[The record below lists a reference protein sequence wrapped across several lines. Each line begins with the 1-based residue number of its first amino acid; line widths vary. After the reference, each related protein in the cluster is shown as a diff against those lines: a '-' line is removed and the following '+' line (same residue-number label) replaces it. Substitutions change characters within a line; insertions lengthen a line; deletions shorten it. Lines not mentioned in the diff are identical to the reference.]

1 MRDDPL
7 RKSRRG
13 RRVAVAEHEAPEVE
27 APPNDPTT
35 GLSPSQVGWR
45 GRRRRYGLGSRS
57 TSPASSRPPGR
68 TEVARRCETRLLAA
82 TADTLEPRHYAQTR
96 MNRPPPHV
104 HGKEDVCHRLPPVAD
119 IPLSVRRGSTRGRCS
134 GASTAAGASWSLLQR
149 LSRTCYRARARV
161 YLPRKYELPVGLL
174 SRISSVRSCSS
185 VQLQL
190 ARPLP
195 RHDRAI
201 ATPVLVTSGA

>member
-13 RRVAVAEHEAPEVE
+13 RRVAVAEHEVPEVE

-35 GLSPSQVGWR
+35 GLNPRQVGWR
-45 GRRRRYGLGSRS
+45 GRRRRYGLGSPS
-57 TSPASSRPPGR
+57 TSPASSRPPDR

-82 TADTLEPRHYAQTR
+82 TADTLEPRLYAQTR

-119 IPLSVRRGSTRGRCS
+119 APLCEGGSICRRRGG
-134 GASTAAGASWSLLQR
+134 SLRQPLAR
-149 LSRTCYRARARV
+149 HSHCCTIVEDLILARARQTNRCAENRCAEEV
-161 YLPRKYELPVGLL
+161 
-174 SRISSVRSCSS
+174 SRTRLRRAAKHTST
-185 VQLQL
+185 L
-190 ARPLP
+190 RPEG
-195 RHDRAI
+195 DR
-201 ATPVLVTSGA
+201 